1 MVQRLPDRVQLP
13 FVFDPCLLVRDLQS
27 LARFDW
33 IRHFVPQNYEGEW
46 SVIPLRGK
54 AGARHPVAMIYSD
67 PTATEFEDTPMLQG
81 CPYFREVL
89 EAFACPLRSVRLMRL
104 GPGSAIREHTDLDLS
119 VEGETARIHVPVT
132 TNPDV
137 EFYLNG
143 SRIVLEAGSAWYLR
157 LSDPHRVDNKSES
170 DRVHLVIDAT
180 VNDWLRDL
188 IEVAARQTA

>member
-13 FVFDPCLLVRDLQS
+13 FVFDPCLLVRDLES

-54 AGARHPVAMIYSD
+54 AGARHPVMMIYSD
-67 PTATEFEDTPMLQG
+67 PTATAFEDTPMLQG
-81 CPYFREVL
+81 CSYFRKVL

-104 GPGSAIREHTDLDLS
+104 GPGSVIKEHTDLDLS
-119 VEGETARIHVPVT
+119 VEGETARIHVPIT
-132 TNPDV
+132 TNPGV

-143 SRIVLEAGSAWYLR
+143 SRIVLEAGNAWYLR
-157 LSDPHRVDNKSES
+157 LSDPHRVLNKSES
-170 DRVHLVIDAT
+170 NRVHLVIDTT
-180 VNDWLRDL
+180 VNDWLRNL
-188 IEVAARQTA
+188 IEVAARQAA